1 MDSVPR
7 PGLGIVTALPV
18 EFAAMRRL
26 LDDETP
32 PPSTLSSNQYLLGT
46 LPSAHPAEPH
56 QVALTLLPRD
66 GTRIAAAACGYLLAR
81 FPTIRAIL
89 MVGIAG
95 GIPAFDNPSKHVRL
109 GDIVVATDIVDY
121 GHVRSVNG
129 SQKLRG
135 GRLTP
140 PSLEFTSADRRLQAD
155 EYSGSRPWER
165 WLTGRPAEATDVL
178 TSQGTPIPHPDDS
191 THGRRPGFP
200 RVHHGIVASGD
211 KLVKDEVLR
220 NELAEVYGACAIEME
235 AVGVATSTELGTV
248 PWFMVRGIV
257 DYCDDRK
264 SDHWHSYAS
273 IAAAA
278 YARELV
284 ALTESVTPAGE
295 QPAAGPTAEVVPR
308 TVVASQARFVQSQ
321 RDLSPLQCLGA
332 IVDALLGID
341 EVRNNASRPM
351 LLSLLPRD
359 IQTIIGHQA
368 NARLEM
374 IAVVRACAAFREG
387 RDALVE
393 ALRFFVPME
402 VVALERAELVIE
414 AYWHGLTR

>member
-18 EFAAMRRL
+18 EFAAMRQL
-26 LDDETP
+26 LDDEIP
-32 PPSTLSSNQYLLGT
+32 PPSTLSANQYLLGT
-46 LPSAHPAEPH
+46 MPSAHPAEPH

-66 GTRIAAAACGYLLAR
+66 GTRMAAAACGFLLAS
-81 FPTIRAIL
+81 FPSIRAIL

-95 GIPAFDNPSKHVRL
+95 GIPAIDDPAKHVRL

-129 SQKLRG
+129 SQKLRN
-135 GRLTP
+135 GRLSP

-155 EYSGSRPWER
+155 EYSGSRTWER
-165 WLTGRPAEATDVL
+165 WLTGRPAESTDIL
-178 TSQGTPIPHPDDS
+178 TSQGTPVPHPDDS

-211 KLVKDEVLR
+211 KLVKDEALR
-220 NELAEVYGACAIEME
+220 NELAEIYGACAIEME
-235 AVGVATSTELGTV
+235 AVGVAASTALGTV

-278 YARELV
+278 YTRELL
-284 ALTESVTPAGE
+284 ARTESVTAPGAPTDE
-295 QPAAGPTAEVVPR
+295 PAAEMVPR
-308 TVVASQARFVQSQ
+308 IVMASQTRFVQ

-332 IVDALLGID
+332 IVDALLDID
-341 EVRNNASRPM
+341 EVRDNASRPM

-359 IQTIIGHQA
+359 IQTIIGQQA

-374 IAVVRACAAFREG
+374 IAVVRACAAFRDG

-393 ALRFFVPME
+393 ALRFFVPRE
-402 VVALERAELVIE
+402 VVARQRAEIIIE
-414 AYWHGLTR
+414 AYWHGLIR